1 LLPAEKPMFHRRAA
15 TGVAVTQT
23 LDTVDRPRARPTPA
37 SPTGSRDSGAV
48 LAPWWVGGV
57 AVLCLL
63 LAFVITGP
71 LTAISARAEVWV
83 PYLVLGTLFPLVVAA
98 VVLRQ
103 RSGRALP
110 AWLGIVLTALPIV
123 AIALVAG
130 ARHSVLALGLALM
143 QTLICLVLLG
153 RLAMPVRLEMA
164 NLRFE

>member
-1 LLPAEKPMFHRRAA
+1 VFHRRAA
-15 TGVAVTQT
+15 TGVALTQT
-23 LDTVDRPRARPTPA
+23 LETVDRRQARPTPA
-37 SPTGSRDSGAV
+37 SPTGSRDRGGV

-57 AVLCLL
+57 ALLCLL
-63 LAFVITGP
+63 LALVIRLP

-83 PYLVLGTLFPLVVAA
+83 PYLVLGTLFPLVVAV
-98 VVLRQ
+98 VVLRE
-103 RSGRALP
+103 RSGRVLP
-110 AWLGIVLTALPIV
+110 VWLGIVLTALPIV

-130 ARHSVLALGLALM
+130 ARHSVLALGLALL

>member
-1 LLPAEKPMFHRRAA
+1 
-15 TGVAVTQT
+15 VA
-23 LDTVDRPRARPTPA
+23 L
-37 SPTGSRDSGAV
+37 
-48 LAPWWVGGV
+48 
-57 AVLCLL
+57 LCLL
-63 LAFVITGP
+63 LALVIRLP

>member
-1 LLPAEKPMFHRRAA
+1 
-15 TGVAVTQT
+15 
-23 LDTVDRPRARPTPA
+23 
-37 SPTGSRDSGAV
+37 
-48 LAPWWVGGV
+48 
-57 AVLCLL
+57 
-63 LAFVITGP
+63 VIRLP

-83 PYLVLGTLFPLVVAA
+83 PYLVLGTLFPLVVAV
-98 VVLRQ
+98 VVLRE
-103 RSGRALP
+103 RSGRVLP

-153 RLAMPVRLEMA
+153 WLAMPVRLEMA

>member
-1 LLPAEKPMFHRRAA
+1 MLPAEKPMFQRRVA
-15 TGVAVTQT
+15 TGVALTRT
-23 LDTVDRPRARPTPA
+23 LDTVDRRQARPTPA
-37 SPTGSRDSGAV
+37 CPTGSRDRGAV

-57 AVLCLL
+57 ALLCLL
-63 LAFVITGP
+63 LALVIRLP

-83 PYLVLGTLFPLVVAA
+83 PYLVLGTLFPLVVA
-98 VVLRQ
+98 VVLRE
-103 RSGRALP
+103 RSGRVLP

-130 ARHSVLALGLALM
+130 ARHSVLALGLALL

-153 RLAMPVRLEMA
+153 RLPMPVRLEMA